1 MQCVCMYVFVW
12 KCVFSFLREG
22 QRKDR
27 YPGAERQTVSSTKPH
42 QEGAKGGDSSQ
53 QLIKNKTKQKP
64 KTLSANRS

>member
-42 QEGAKGGDSSQ
+42 QEGAKGGG
-53 QLIKNKTKQKP
+53 IPPN
-64 KTLSANRS
+64 N